1 MDHITVLYLKC
12 LFDLSNKD
20 NIIEDID
27 IFLNE
32 NDLKGIDPYL
42 IYNELSNF
50 IYNL

>member
-1 MDHITVLYLKC
+1 MDYITILYLKC

-20 NIIEDID
+20 NIIEDINT
-27 IFLNE
+27 FLNE
-32 NDLKGIDPYL
+32 NNLKDINPYL